1 MLDDYLSHYD
11 DIDRLT
17 KKTST
22 YPSIVKYWST
32 ELFNIC
38 KNLFEYENVPNTM
51 NIDTLESEL
60 ILYGKVGVFKYNNEI
75 LNGKCTGFGTTH
87 YLGYYTNFTWA
98 LVDCTGTATIGT
110 DGVIIYNNKT
120 HTGLWGKISMYA
132 NLLAHVDVSIIKALV
147 NSRNNI
153 AFAVKN
159 SKVANSIKDYQNNA
173 FKGVD
178 GKIVDYDAYTD
189 GLKVLDL
196 ATKNNISINDL
207 YELRANL
214 IEKFYN
220 DLGINTMH
228 FKRGNVIESEIAS
241 KHELLENAIDN
252 MLSEREIAIKKVN
265 EIFGTNITV
274 CAKIDRN
281 KNNIID
287 SVERLGDSN
296 AN

>member
-1 MLDDYLSHYD
+1 MLDDYLTHYD
-11 DIDRLT
+11 DIARLS

-38 KNLFEYENVPNTM
+38 KNLFEYKNVPNSM
-51 NIDTLESEL
+51 NIDVLESNL
-60 ILYGKVGVFKYNNEI
+60 ILYGQVGIFKYKDEI
-75 LNGKCTGFGTTH
+75 LNGKCYGFGVTH

-98 LVDCTGTATIGT
+98 LVDCTGSATVGV
-110 DGVIIYNNKT
+110 DGVIMYNNKT

-132 NLLAHVDVSIIKALV
+132 NLIAHVDVSIIKALV
-147 NSRNNI
+147 NSRNNV

-173 FKGVD
+173 FKGID
-178 GKIVDYDAYTD
+178 GKIVDYDSFTD

-241 KHELLENAIDN
+241 KHELLESAIDN
-252 MLSEREIAIKKVN
+252 MLSEREIAIEKVN
-265 EIFGTNITV
+265 EIFGTNIKV
-274 CAKIDRN
+274 SAKIDRN
-281 KNNIID
+281 KNKIND
-287 SVERLGDSN
+287 YTEKGVSEN
-296 AN
+296 AD

>member
-1 MLDDYLSHYD
+1 MLDDYLTHYD
-11 DIDRLT
+11 DIARLT

-22 YPSIVKYWST
+22 YPSILKYWST

-38 KNLFEYENVPNTM
+38 KNLFEYENVPDTM
-51 NIDTLESEL
+51 NIDNLESEL
-60 ILYGKVGVFKYNNEI
+60 ILYGQVGVFKHQDEL

-87 YLGYYTNFTWA
+87 YLGYYKKFTWT
-98 LVDCTGTATIGT
+98 LVDYVGTSTIGE
-110 DGVIIYNNKT
+110 DGVIVYNNKT
-120 HTGLWGKISMYA
+120 HTGLWIKISMYA

-147 NSRNNI
+147 NSRNNV

-159 SKVANSIKDYQNNA
+159 SKVANSIKDYQNNI
-173 FKGVD
+173 FKGID
-178 GKIVDYDAYTD
+178 GKIVDYDSYTD

-207 YELRANL
+207 YEIRSNL

-241 KHELLENAIDN
+241 KHELLECSIDN
-252 MLSEREIAIKKVN
+252 MLSEREIGIKKVN

-274 CAKIDRN
+274 RAKIDRN

-287 SVERLGDSN
+287 YMEKGETKN
-296 AN
+296 AD

>member
-1 MLDDYLSHYD
+1 MLDDYLTHYD
-11 DIDRLT
+11 DIARLS

-38 KNLFEYENVPNTM
+38 KNLFEYENVPSTM
-51 NIDTLESEL
+51 NIDNLESEL
-60 ILYGKVGVFKYNNEI
+60 ILYGQVGVFKYQDEI

-87 YLGYYTNFTWA
+87 YLGYYSNFTWA
-98 LVDCTGTATIGT
+98 LVDCTGTSTVGV
-110 DGVIIYNNKT
+110 DGVIMYNNKT
-120 HTGLWGKISMYA
+120 HTGLWGKITMYA
-132 NLLAHVDVSIIKALV
+132 NILAHVDVSIIKALV
-147 NSRNNI
+147 NSRNNV

-178 GKIVDYDAYTD
+178 GKIVDYDSFTD

-207 YELRANL
+207 YEMRANL
-214 IEKFYN
+214 LEKFYN

-265 EIFGTNITV
+265 ELFGTKIEV
-274 CAKIDRN
+274 RAKIDRN
-281 KNNIID
+281 RNNIID
-287 SVERLGDSN
+287 SAERLGDIN
-296 AN
+296 AD

>member
-1 MLDDYLSHYD
+1 MLDDYLTHYD
-11 DIDRLT
+11 DIARLS

-38 KNLFEYENVPNTM
+38 KNLFEYENVPDSM
-51 NIDTLESEL
+51 NIDNLESEL
-60 ILYGKVGVFKYNNEI
+60 ILYGQVGVFKYQDEI

-87 YLGYYTNFTWA
+87 YLGYYSNFTWS
-98 LVDCTGTATIGT
+98 LVDCVGTATIGV

-120 HTGLWGKISMYA
+120 HTGLWGKITMYA

-173 FKGVD
+173 FKGID
-178 GKIVDYDAYTD
+178 GKIVDYDTFTD

-196 ATKNNISINDL
+196 ATRNNISINDL
-207 YELRANL
+207 YELRTNL
-214 IEKFYN
+214 IEKFFN

-252 MLSEREIAIKKVN
+252 MLSERENGIKKVN

-274 CAKIDRN
+274 RAKIDRD
-281 KNNIID
+281 KNNVID
-287 SVERLGDSN
+287 SAERLGDIN
-296 AN
+296 AD

>member
-1 MLDDYLSHYD
+1 MLDDYLTHYD
-11 DIDRLT
+11 DIARLS

-51 NIDTLESEL
+51 NIDNLESEL
-60 ILYGKVGVFKYNNEI
+60 ILYGQVGIFKYQEEI
-75 LNGKCTGFGTTH
+75 LNGKCTGFGPTH
-87 YLGYYTNFTWA
+87 YIGYYKNFTWS
-98 LVDCTGTATIGT
+98 LVDCVGSATIGV

-120 HTGLWGKISMYA
+120 HTGLWGKITMYA

-178 GKIVDYDAYTD
+178 GKIVDYDTFTD

-214 IEKFYN
+214 IEKFFN

-228 FKRGNVIESEIAS
+228 FKRGNVIESEISS

-252 MLSEREIAIKKVN
+252 MVSERENGIKKVN
-265 EIFGTNITV
+265 EIFGTNIKV
-274 CAKIDRN
+274 RAKIDRD
-281 KNNIID
+281 KNNVID
-287 SVERLGDSN
+287 SAERLGDIN

>member
-1 MLDDYLSHYD
+1 MLDDYLTHYD
-11 DIDRLT
+11 DIARLT
-17 KKTST
+17 KMTST

-38 KNLFEYENVPNTM
+38 KNLFEYENVPSTM
-51 NIDTLESEL
+51 NIDNLESDL
-60 ILYGKVGVFKYNNEI
+60 ILYGQVGVFKHDDEI

-87 YLGYYTNFTWA
+87 YLGYYKNFTWA
-98 LVDCTGTATIGT
+98 LVDCVGTATIGK
-110 DGVIIYNNKT
+110 DGIIIYNNKT

-147 NSRNNI
+147 NSRNNV

-178 GKIVDYDAYTD
+178 GKIVDYDTFTD
-189 GLKVLDL
+189 GLKVMDL
-196 ATKNNISINDL
+196 ATRNNISINDL

-252 MLSEREIAIKKVN
+252 MMSERENGIKKVN
-265 EIFGTNITV
+265 ELFGTNITV
-274 CAKIDRN
+274 SAKIDRN

-287 SVERLGDSN
+287 CLEKGATEN
-296 AN
+296 AD

>member
-1 MLDDYLSHYD
+1 MLDDYLTHYD
-11 DIDRLT
+11 DIARLS

-38 KNLFEYENVPNTM
+38 KNLFDYENVPDTM
-51 NIDTLESEL
+51 NIDNLESEL
-60 ILYGKVGVFKYNNEI
+60 ILYGQVGVFKHQDEI
-75 LNGKCTGFGTTH
+75 LNGKCVGFGTTH
-87 YLGYYTNFTWA
+87 YIGYYKNFTWA
-98 LVDCTGTATIGT
+98 LVDCVGTATIGV
-110 DGVIIYNNKT
+110 DGVIMYNNKT
-120 HTGLWGKISMYA
+120 HTGLWGKIIMYA

-173 FKGVD
+173 FKGID
-178 GKIVDYDAYTD
+178 GKIVDYDTFTD

-196 ATKNNISINDL
+196 ATRNNISINDL
-207 YELRANL
+207 YEIRANL
-214 IEKFYN
+214 IEKFFN

-252 MLSEREIAIKKVN
+252 MLSEREIGVKKVN
-265 EIFGTNITV
+265 EIFGTNIKV
-274 CAKIDRN
+274 SAKIDRN
-281 KNNIID
+281 RNNIID
-287 SVERLGDSN
+287 SAERLGDIN